1 MEEIVEKYRE
11 ELMGYAGIAEEA
23 REKRRGLSEDEYG
36 NGKASLHV

>member
-23 REKRRGLSEDEYG
+23 RERRGLSEDEYG

>member
-23 REKRRGLSEDEYG
+23 RGKRRGLSEDEYG